1 MLQKR
6 QKKTHAGNLHI
17 SNDDNVTGD
26 MLMDPPEATVEN
38 NDSARRLSVDDTE
51 AGIGGNTHTSILAKA
66 AKKKLKAEGPG
77 ASQTV
82 DIEEDPA
89 AGYLEDDISPLLAQ
103 DDLADDFISDE
114 VVSENGEDVGDDTS
128 ETFVNNNESPDVLI
142 AEGGGEEWDPVE
154 SENEDAEE
162 APEEDEDDKDEDLD
176 EEVDLEA
183 SEDPDALDLV
193 DVDDMDDTLAGV
205 SFASVGKT
213 LHVIKANRIIASI
226 NSKVVAKHYSDLY
239 TSNQFHQTVAYEI
252 KKQGLRKALA
262 TFGFK
267 NAKVSFA
274 KAALINK
281 RVEAKVGE
289 QRKALDALAA
299 TKAKRF
305 EQSLTIAAV
314 GINRNFFKGQRNALR
329 AALEDALL
337 ASGFR
342 DAKRFTARLF
352 SEHGVVY
359 AKSILEQAKKLE
371 GFSDRARNELAEVLD
386 VTDDPDAPEDDLVD
400 DISEGIEEAA
410 GEEEDDEDGWDDVQE
425 AKSIQASL
433 MKPAYKRSIPPK
445 RVSVSASAILNG
457 DVPLTF
463 NI

>member
-17 SNDDNVTGD
+17 SNDENVNED
-26 MLMDPPEATVEN
+26 MLMDPPDATVEN
-38 NDSARRLSVDDTE
+38 NDSPRRLSVDEKE
-51 AGIGGNTHTSILAKA
+51 AESGGNTHTSITAKSS
-66 AKKKLKAEGPG
+66 KVKAEGPG
-77 ASQTV
+77 ASQTI

-89 AGYLEDDISPLLAQ
+89 AGYLEDDTSTLLAK
-103 DDLADDFISDE
+103 DELADDFISDE

-128 ETFVNNNESPDVLI
+128 ETFVTNNENPDVLI
-142 AEGGGEEWDPVE
+142 AEGGDEWDPVE
-154 SENEDAEE
+154 NEDAGDDDSDDD
-162 APEEDEDDKDEDLD
+162 EEDEDEDLD
-176 EEVDLEA
+176 DEVDLEA
-183 SEDPDALDLV
+183 SEDPDALEIV

-226 NSKVVAKHYSDLY
+226 NNKVVAKHYSDLY

-267 NAKVSFA
+267 NAKVSFT
-274 KAALINK
+274 KAALVNK
-281 RVEAKVGE
+281 RVEAKVNE
-289 QRKALDALAA
+289 QRKALDTLAA

-352 SEHGVVY
+352 SEHGVIY

-371 GFSDRARNELAEVLD
+371 SFSDRARNELAEVLD

-400 DISEGIEEAA
+400 DINDEIEEAA
-410 GEEEDDEDGWDDVQE
+410 GDEDDSWDAVQE
-425 AKSIQASL
+425 AKSSQASL
-433 MKPAYKRSIPPK
+433 MKPAYKRAEPQK

-457 DVPLTF
+457 DAPLTF